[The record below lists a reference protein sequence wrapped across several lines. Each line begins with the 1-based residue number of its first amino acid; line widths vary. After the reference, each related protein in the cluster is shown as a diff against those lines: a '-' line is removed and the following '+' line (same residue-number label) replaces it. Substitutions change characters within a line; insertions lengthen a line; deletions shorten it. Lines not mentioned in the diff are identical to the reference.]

1 MNITQKIQSISFFN
15 PTIIKP
21 LVTKVLYVLL
31 FLSILIVF
39 RDFIEQYKLLE
50 NIIRLIITYFILSI
64 IFKYGSTLINY
75 FYRQRNKFQQSHVDN
90 FTLGIKRLAFFF
102 HHLIFVLIAIDVL
115 FINILTLLTSLT
127 IVAVAIVLTFKE
139 FISNFLFGVAIMFS
153 NNIKLKEYVK
163 IGEFRGR
170 IINLTFENIEL
181 KTDNGDIVFIPN
193 ISAYTKEITNFSK
206 NPLKNINTTI
216 TLPKIVYPHFSKFKQ
231 NLKKKLL
238 KKYSELIKG
247 EQITI
252 NITVLNK
259 DDIQVCIDIAT
270 TKYNFQLETQVINF
284 INEIVIQEL
293 SKLEKK
299 EEK

>member
-1 MNITQKIQSISFFN
+1 MSISQKLQSISFFN
-15 PTIIKP
+15 MTIIKP
-21 LVTKVLYVLL
+21 LITKVLYVLL

-39 RDFIEQYKLLE
+39 REFIEQYNFLE
-50 NIIRLIITYFILSI
+50 NIIRLIIVYFILSI
-64 IFKYGSTLINY
+64 VFRYGSSLVN
-75 FYRQRNKFQQSHVDN
+75 FLYRQRNKFQQSHIDN

-102 HHLIFVLIAIDVL
+102 HQLVFILIAIDLL

-153 NNIKLKEYVK
+153 DNIKLKEYVK

-170 IINLTFENIEL
+170 IVNLTFENIEL

-193 ISAYTKEITNFSK
+193 ISAYTKEITNFSR

-216 TLPKIVYPHFSKFKQ
+216 ILPKIVYPHFSKFKQ

-238 KKYSELIKG
+238 KEYSNLIKN

-252 NITVLNK
+252 NITTLNK
-259 DDIQVCIDIAT
+259 DDIHVCIDIST

-284 INEIVIQEL
+284 INEVVIQEL